1 MPWEK
6 FLSER
11 AGDINE
17 IWRNNQAMLQPRLS
31 FLVDNIQLLRHS
43 ALDAKRDAKQWA
55 ASSGDG
61 DLDDEGVEAEAT
73 EMGAFGGAS
82 FRGDNIGSAMRL
94 IDVIRAASGSSQ
106 ITSGSREFAELIW
119 HLGRFQEVALSS
131 PDDLNSFRLGDEG
144 GRSRALSAV
153 DEIPRQFQ
161 VRAIK
166 SQQASASKEIER
178 MIQGIQGSHEAKDG
192 SRQAAEHADI
202 EDRDT
207 GPLARVCLGPSTSYM
222 EAGLKQAA
230 EFTLNLKQRSAFLLI
245 CRQLDRIRSGES
257 GKIEDQHCQFIGG
270 EGGTGKSRIIQA
282 LVALFEENG
291 MSNKIIVT
299 ATSGTAAA
307 RINGI
312 TIHSACN
319 VTIDPKT
326 RTGMFRDVDGVRVSN
341 ANERFVSGPARMDWQ
356 EKLLLIVD
364 EISMLGTRTLFA
376 VNEQL
381 CKLRGSTMDFGGL
394 PIVLFCG
401 DFHQFRPVQER
412 SILLPSERITWD
424 CDPSFGI
431 DQRHQH
437 DVAHGLWK
445 KFSSVIML
453 DEQVRAAGDPEF
465 QALLSRV
472 RKGCQDQS
480 DLDLINRRCYRE
492 GARIPWETGITVVTP
507 LNRNRWNLNM
517 EAGISF
523 RKQQN
528 IQMRIFMSEHKW
540 RGTPTEEEAVMM
552 LNQGDD
558 SAVPVPAVF
567 MFVPGMPIVVN
578 QNTHQG
584 LKMVNGAAYE
594 AVDVV
599 LNKSYPGYRISPDIV
614 LHFGPPAAIILT
626 SETTKSFHFVGMP
639 PGTILLTPLSVKI
652 DCQKKRPWQQ
662 TGCSRRGL
670 PCTAAF
676 ACTDYKVQ
684 GRTLDKVAL
693 ELRGTST
700 MIVNGQKVPTG
711 CDPYSLYVQ
720 LSRCS
725 TLDGVVLLSKVRER
739 DFIGN
744 KVPQA
749 MATAVERLN
758 TLSQKT
764 MEEFKAWMQTEEKE
778 MG

>member
-17 IWRNNQAMLQPRLS
+17 IWRNSQAMLQPRLS

-106 ITSGSREFAELIW
+106 ITSGSREFAGLIW

-245 CRQLDRIRSGES
+245 CRQLDRIRSCES

-319 VTIDPKT
+319 VTIDPN
-326 RTGMFRDVDGVRVSN
+326 V
-341 ANERFVSGPARMDWQ
+341 
-356 EKLLLIVD
+356 
-364 EISMLGTRTLFA
+364 
-376 VNEQL
+376 
-381 CKLRGSTMDFGGL
+381 
-394 PIVLFCG
+394 
-401 DFHQFRPVQER
+401 
-412 SILLPSERITWD
+412 
-424 CDPSFGI
+424 
-431 DQRHQH
+431 
-437 DVAHGLWK
+437 
-445 KFSSVIML
+445 
-453 DEQVRAAGDPEF
+453 
-465 QALLSRV
+465 
-472 RKGCQDQS
+472 
-480 DLDLINRRCYRE
+480 
-492 GARIPWETGITVVTP
+492 
-507 LNRNRWNLNM
+507 
-517 EAGISF
+517 GIS
-523 RKQQN
+523 
-528 IQMRIFMSEHKW
+528 
-540 RGTPTEEEAVMM
+540 
-552 LNQGDD
+552 
-558 SAVPVPAVF
+558 
-567 MFVPGMPIVVN
+567 
-578 QNTHQG
+578 
-584 LKMVNGAAYE
+584 
-594 AVDVV
+594 
-599 LNKSYPGYRISPDIV
+599 
-614 LHFGPPAAIILT
+614 
-626 SETTKSFHFVGMP
+626 TT
-639 PGTILLTPLSVKI
+639 
-652 DCQKKRPWQQ
+652 
-662 TGCSRRGL
+662 
-670 PCTAAF
+670 
-676 ACTDYKVQ
+676 
-684 GRTLDKVAL
+684 
-693 ELRGTST
+693 
-700 MIVNGQKVPTG
+700 
-711 CDPYSLYVQ
+711 
-720 LSRCS
+720 
-725 TLDGVVLLSKVRER
+725 
-739 DFIGN
+739 
-744 KVPQA
+744 
-749 MATAVERLN
+749 
-758 TLSQKT
+758 
-764 MEEFKAWMQTEEKE
+764 
-778 MG
+778 